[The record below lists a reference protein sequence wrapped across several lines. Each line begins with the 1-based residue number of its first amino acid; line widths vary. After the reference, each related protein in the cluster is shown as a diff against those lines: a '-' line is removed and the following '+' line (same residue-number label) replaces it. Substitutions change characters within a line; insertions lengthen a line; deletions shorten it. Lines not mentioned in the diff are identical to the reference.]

1 MEPWQPWRDEVL
13 EEARERS
20 RPVVLY
26 TKAAWCR
33 WSREFEREVLSD
45 PRVRATL
52 ESCFTPVEI
61 DGERRPELA
70 ARYARVGWPS
80 LSYLDGAGEL
90 LGCDGYLGVDELLA
104 RLDLVAGYWSEHEA
118 LRRRLREAHDR
129 EPQLSARGPRAPAEE
144 SALSDQ
150 ILHDVAER
158 LLASA
163 DPHFGGWGE
172 SQKFPH
178 PEALD
183 FLIARW
189 SQTGDAALRQLVLRT
204 LRGMEQ
210 GEIHDR
216 VEGGFYRFC
225 AAPDWSAP
233 NHEKTLMSN
242 AQRLGVYLDAHQ
254 AFGDASFARTANGI
268 VDWLTHSLLDFGLGA
283 FRGSQDADA
292 LYAHKRTVAERR
304 ERGAPACDPTIFADA
319 NAAAISALL
328 RAAHV
333 LERAECETLALRALD
348 FLLEELWDER
358 GGAHHYFDGARRLP
372 GLLRD
377 QAFVLRAV
385 LDAVQY
391 AGATERLA
399 DAERIVQ
406 ACGRLLACEGG
417 GYWDMPSNPSARGAL
432 QRRARPLADN
442 ALLAEGLLLLA
453 HMSAT
458 PEPAQTAQRALR
470 VLAGEY
476 KRAGHEAARYA
487 RAVDLALRPPVH
499 VVILG
504 RATDRA
510 CQALRR
516 AALSP
521 YVTGRI
527 VQTLDFERD
536 RQWIER
542 LGLGAE
548 PAQPARA
555 LVSRGRE
562 SYALTSDPARLP
574 ALLARVEP
582 AA

>member
-1 MEPWQPWRDEVL
+1 MEPWRPWRDEVL

-33 WSREFEREVLSD
+33 WCKEFEREVLSD

-52 ESCFTPVEI
+52 ENCFTPVEI

-70 ARYARVGWPS
+70 SRYAKVGWPS

-90 LGCDGYLGVDELLA
+90 LACDGFLGVEELLA
-104 RLDLVAGYWSEHEA
+104 RLDLVAGYWSENDA

-129 EPQLSARGPRAPAEE
+129 PSQADTAQLRAPAQEGE
-144 SALSDQ
+144 LSDQ
-150 ILHDVAER
+150 IPRDVAER

-163 DPHFGGWGE
+163 DPHFGGWGA
-172 SQKFPH
+172 SHKFPH

-183 FLIARW
+183 FLLARW
-189 SQTGDAALRQLVLRT
+189 SQTGDPALRQLVLRT

-233 NHEKTLMSN
+233 DYEKTLMSN
-242 AQRLGVYLDAHQ
+242 AQRLHVYLDAHQ
-254 AFGDASFARTANGI
+254 ALGDASFAHTSAGI
-268 VDWLTHSLLDFGLGA
+268 VDWLAHSLLDPARGA
-283 FRGSQDADA
+283 FRGSQDADP
-292 LYAHKRTVAERR
+292 LYAHRRSLSERR
-304 ERGAPACDPTIFADA
+304 ERGAPACDPTLFADA

-333 LERAECETLALRALD
+333 LERADLQAQALRALD
-348 FLLEELWDER
+348 FVLDELWDER
-358 GGAHHYFDGARRLP
+358 GGVHHYFDGARRLP

-399 DAERIVQ
+399 DAERIAQGVE
-406 ACGRLLACEGG
+406 RLLASESGG
-417 GYWDMPSNPSARGAL
+417 FWDMPSNPGARGAL
-432 QRRARPLADN
+432 QRRTRPLAEN
-442 ALLAEGLLLLA
+442 ARLAEGLLLLA
-453 HMSAT
+453 QMSAT
-458 PEPAQTAQRALR
+458 PHWARTAERALR
-470 VLAGEY
+470 ALAGEY
-476 KRAGHEAARYA
+476 KRAGHEAAGYA
-487 RAVDLALRPPVH
+487 RAVELALRSPVH

-504 RATDRA
+504 RRGESASE
-510 CQALRR
+510 ALRR

-521 YVTGRI
+521 YVARRI
-527 VQTLDFERD
+527 VQTLDVERD
-536 RQWIER
+536 RRWIER
-542 LGLGAE
+542 LGLGLE